1 MKLITKLFL
10 ICLGTQFIWPSLV
23 FSKPKIIVASKIF
36 TESYILAE
44 ILAQTIEDAGEAE
57 VERKI
62 GLGATGILFES
73 LKSGQ
78 IDIYPE
84 YTGTIAE
91 IFFKNPKLQ
100 DHISLNKE
108 LDPLGLKITNGLG
121 FNNTYALA
129 ILDSEKNK
137 NLDKISDLRNHPKVR
152 LGFTHE
158 FLKRNDGFDALT
170 NHYKLKIKNFK
181 DMEHSLIYQSLIDG
195 NLDIAEVYSTD
206 AKIKKYGLR
215 ILKDDLN
222 FFPKYQGVFF
232 YRKNIET
239 DFPKTYSAIKDLENN
254 INESKMIELNAKSEI
269 ENWSFE
275 KTASYFL
282 KKDSEKSFVSWDL
295 LWRRTKE
302 HFSLVFISLMAAI
315 IFGVPAGYFSS
326 RYTKVGSI
334 LMALSGVLQTIPSLA
349 LLCFLIPLFGIGYLP
364 SVIALFLYAL
374 LPILRNAYLGFSGID
389 SRLTESAKTLGLSKL
404 QCLLKVEIPLASPS
418 ILSGIKISAV
428 MNVGG
433 ATLAAFVGAGGF
445 GAIIVTGLAL
455 NDTHLILLGAV
466 PSALMAI
473 GVHIF
478 FEIVD
483 LYCIPRGLK
492 K

>member
-1 MKLITKLFL
+1 MKQASYLFFAFL
-10 ICLGTQFIWPSLV
+10 VIQLVGTSV
-23 FSKPKIIVASKIF
+23 AFSKPKIVVGSKIF

-44 ILAQTIEDAGEAE
+44 ILAQTIEDAGEVD
-57 VERKI
+57 VERKT
-62 GLGATGILFES
+62 GLGATGIVFES

-84 YTGTIAE
+84 YTGTISE
-91 IFFKNPKLQ
+91 IFFKNPNLQ
-100 DHISLNKE
+100 DLASLNNE
-108 LDPLGLKITNGLG
+108 LATLGLKITNSLG

-129 ILDSEKNK
+129 ILDIEKNK
-137 NLDKISDLRNHPKVR
+137 SIDKISDLGAHSKIRI
-152 LGFTHE
+152 GFTHE

-170 NHYKLKIKNFK
+170 NHYSVKIKNYK
-181 DMEHSLIYQSLIDG
+181 GMEHSLLYQSLTEG
-195 NLDIAEVYSTD
+195 SLDIIEVYSTD
-206 AKIKKYGLR
+206 AKIKKYNLR
-215 ILKDDLN
+215 ILKDDLS

-232 YRKNIET
+232 YRKDIET
-239 DFPKTYSAIKDLENN
+239 NFPKTFTAIKNLENK
-254 INESKMIELNAKSEI
+254 INENKMIELNAKSEI

-282 KKDSEKSFVSWDL
+282 KKDSEKLFFSWDL

-302 HFSLVFISLMAAI
+302 HFSLVFISLLAAVI
-315 IFGVPAGYFSS
+315 IGVPCGYLSS
-326 RYTKVGSI
+326 RHPQLGNS
-334 LMALSGVLQTIPSLA
+334 LMAFSGVLQTIPSLA

-364 SVIALFLYAL
+364 SVIALLMYAL
-374 LPILRNAYLGFSGID
+374 LPILRNSYLGFSGID
-389 SRLTESAKTLGLSKL
+389 SRLIESAKTLGLSRVQSL
-404 QCLLKVEIPLASPS
+404 YKVEIPLASPS

-433 ATLAAFVGAGGF
+433 ATLAAFVGAGGY

-473 GVHIF
+473 GVHAIF
-478 FEIVD
+478 EVVD
-483 LYCIPRGLK
+483 FFCIPKGLK